1 MYVCMYV
8 YMYSSPENF
17 NTLIRSS
24 EIPFCDSEHNFSIIT
39 VPNDAS
45 KDLEMPHNMS
55 IIIQY
60 IKTHTVVLWFSV
72 YSVRIL
78 ARRRHHGCFFAKL
91 YNAMD
96 ACSSE
101 QVHGLSLFSRGCCQ
115 VLLKSAQ
122 CAMPSLTFC
131 RCNCIVVEIR
141 SKRCISLERIHGQA
155 VNCTTRKVFLR
166 IEPLAPPTEKPPHEN
181 LGWL

>member
-8 YMYSSPENF
+8 CMYSSPENF

-60 IKTHTVVLWFSV
+60 IKTHTVVL
-72 YSVRIL
+72 
-78 ARRRHHGCFFAKL
+78 
-91 YNAMD
+91 
-96 ACSSE
+96 
-101 QVHGLSLFSRGCCQ
+101 
-115 VLLKSAQ
+115 
-122 CAMPSLTFC
+122 
-131 RCNCIVVEIR
+131 
-141 SKRCISLERIHGQA
+141 
-155 VNCTTRKVFLR
+155 
-166 IEPLAPPTEKPPHEN
+166 
-181 LGWL
+181 